1 MKFKDKLKQLR
12 IERQISQQKL
22 ADDLFVS
29 RSMIA
34 KYETGAC
41 LPTLEMVENIA
52 NYFHIETFALLDCQ
66 NEIGIPYKL
75 LRIFMIFHT
84 ILFWLEISIYLIF
97 IVFSVIPFFNN
108 QNLIIGGQR
117 NNSIIV
123 VFTLV
128 YSSISVIAFIIWKF
142 VFKSFRNKMIML
154 IFSDFNF
161 LIEIFLIFVAVVVGI
176 GGTQSP

>member
-1 MKFKDKLKQLR
+1 MEFKDKLKQLR

-75 LRIFMIFHT
+75 LRIFMI
-84 ILFWLEISIYLIF
+84 L
-97 IVFSVIPFFNN
+97 
-108 QNLIIGGQR
+108 QQ
-117 NNSIIV
+117 
-123 VFTLV
+123 
-128 YSSISVIAFIIWKF
+128 
-142 VFKSFRNKMIML
+142 MI
-154 IFSDFNF
+154 
-161 LIEIFLIFVAVVVGI
+161 
-176 GGTQSP
+176 